1 MAHNDEPARAPN
13 MSSVLACETPGESK
27 RLARRIE
34 KETGL
39 KVLPFPKD
47 HEFCVGLWVVA

>member
-1 MAHNDEPARAPN
+1 MWC
-13 MSSVLACETPGESK
+13 VLACETPGESK
-27 RLARRIE
+27 RVARRIE